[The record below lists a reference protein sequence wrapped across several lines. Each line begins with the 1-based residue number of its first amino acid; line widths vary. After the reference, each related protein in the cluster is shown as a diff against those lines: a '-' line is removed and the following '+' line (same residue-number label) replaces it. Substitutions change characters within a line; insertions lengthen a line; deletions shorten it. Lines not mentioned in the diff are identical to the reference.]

1 MPPVPLPPGCWHRRR
16 KQRNKKTRRAALS
29 SFLLL
34 IALRGVQ
41 GRQQAGIDAL
51 RVLPEPVRQVPGHG
65 LGGGGQLQVQ
75 DAVHI
80 VPQPQLHHIGAVFP
94 GSDLALHLVSPQQA
108 AVVFRHVLIRPQAHG
123 VGEAGLADLAVF
135 QPLGGDGVAALLRQ
149 AQVLRLHQIVQAL
162 GIGKVVDAVVAHGQL
177 LHPLRRQR
185 LRHPGGDIQDQKLDL
200 QLVVNESGGHM
211 HPILSSCFLYYT
223 GNPRICTGFF
233 PHHRRPAAIHWSE
246 GRSQPLHYLMGG
258 LFHA

>member
-1 MPPVPLPPGCWHRRR
+1 M
-16 KQRNKKTRRAALS
+16 
-29 SFLLL
+29 
-34 IALRGVQ
+34 LR
-41 GRQQAGIDAL
+41 
-51 RVLPEPVRQVPGHG
+51 PYQV
-65 LGGGGQLQVQ
+65 
-75 DAVHI
+75 
-80 VPQPQLHHIGAVFP
+80 
-94 GSDLALHLVSPQQA
+94 
-108 AVVFRHVLIRPQAHG
+108 
-123 VGEAGLADLAVF
+123 
-135 QPLGGDGVAALLRQ
+135 
-149 AQVLRLHQIVQAL
+149 VQAL